1 NESLYKRLRDLQ
13 ADSSQVAG
21 LSNLQ
26 RHKLKRMDSLSD
38 LTTISDIDPYCLQR
52 DSLAEEYNEL
62 RTRFEKAVNEIRAM
76 KRELK
81 QSQNQYDALELIQTA
96 LQQKLERCQMED
108 GAQLQLMAARIQDLT

>member
-1 NESLYKRLRDLQ
+1 RLRELKAQDN
-13 ADSSQVAG
+13 SGGG

-26 RHKLKRMDSLSD
+26 RHKIKRMDSLSD

-62 RTRFEKAVNEIRAM
+62 RSRFEKAVNEIRAM

-81 QSQNQYDALELIQTA
+81 QSQNQYDALELA
-96 LQQKLERCQMED
+96 
-108 GAQLQLMAARIQDLT
+108 